1 MSFFKKLGSGA
12 GKIFNKATGA
22 VANIFKKGGNL
33 AQDVSKGIG
42 KVSNVLGNVADI
54 GGKILSNPLTQAL
67 ATGVGSAFG
76 VPEAGAMLGQAG
88 NFLGQVK
95 RGSEIAGRASKFIG
109 NAGALA
115 TQASKYQS
123 PADVMGGI
131 QKAKDLYSEGRGVA
145 GPSFV

>member
-1 MSFFKKLGSGA
+1 MSFFKKLGGGA

-22 VANIFKKGGNL
+22 VANVFKKGGNL
-33 AQDVSKGIG
+33 AQDASKGLG
-42 KVSNVLGNVADI
+42 KVSDVLGKVA
-54 GGKILSNPLTQAL
+54 GVGSQILSNPLTQAL

-88 NFLGQVK
+88 NFLSQVK
-95 RGSEIAGRASKFIG
+95 RGSEIAGRASKFAE
-109 NAGALA
+109 NAGNLA

-123 PADVMGGI
+123 VDDIRGGI

-145 GPSFV
+145 GPTFA

>member
-22 VANIFKKGGNL
+22 VASVFKKGGNL

-42 KVSNVLGNVADI
+42 KVSDVLGKVA
-54 GGKILSNPLTQAL
+54 GVGSQILSNPLTQAL

-76 VPEAGAMLGQAG
+76 LPDAGAMLGQAG
-88 NFLGQVK
+88 NVLSQVK

-123 PADVMGGI
+123 VDDIKGGI

-145 GPSFV
+145 GPTFA